1 MPEAPGPTVRRRRLG
16 IELRRLR
23 QAAGVAIP
31 SVAERL
37 ECSVSTV
44 SRIETGET
52 VVHIRD
58 VREMLDMYGL
68 TDGPHRE
75 ALLALA
81 REAQRHGWWERYRV
95 PPDLER
101 YIGLEADAA
110 EIRAFEVNL
119 VHGLLQTEDYARALA
134 SIGSPAL
141 DSEDTVRKVAV
152 RMRRQEVLR
161 RQPEPVHLWLIQDE
175 AALHRLIGG
184 PAVMHAQL
192 IRVIEAADRP
202 NVTIQVLPFSM
213 GAYRGMGGPFAVVRP
228 ADPEVPPVVYLE
240 SVERNLYLKKLT
252 EVERYGAVF
261 DNLRQSALSVD
272 DSKRFLRAVAA
283 KFEKTE
289 R

>member
-31 SVAERL
+31 SVADRL

-52 VVHIRD
+52 VVHVRD

-68 TDGPHRE
+68 TDGTQRD
-75 ALLALA
+75 ALLTLA

-95 PPDLER
+95 PADLEQ

-119 VHGLLQTEDYARALA
+119 MHGLLQTEDYARALFKVGRHDA
-134 SIGSPAL
+134 S
-141 DSEDTVRKVAV
+141 SEDIELKVAL
-152 RMRRQEVLR
+152 RLRRQEVLQ
-161 RQPEPVHLWLIQDE
+161 RQPEPIRLWLIQDE

-192 IRVIEAADRP
+192 SRVIKAADSP

-213 GAYRGMGGPFAVVRP
+213 GAYRGMGGPFALVRP

-240 SVERNLYLKKLT
+240 STERNLYLKKT
-252 EVERYGAVF
+252 SDYARYVAVF
-261 DNLRQSALSVD
+261 DNLRESALSAA
-272 DSKRFLRAVAA
+272 DSKRFLKAIITKIDKAGR
-283 KFEKTE
+283 
-289 R
+289 